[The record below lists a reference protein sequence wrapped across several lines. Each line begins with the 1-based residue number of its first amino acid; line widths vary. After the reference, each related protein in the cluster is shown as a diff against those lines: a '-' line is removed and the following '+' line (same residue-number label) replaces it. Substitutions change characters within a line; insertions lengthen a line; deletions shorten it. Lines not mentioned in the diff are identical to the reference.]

1 MGKRVAVL
9 IVGVIVFLGG
19 AGLAVGGGALMVAFG
34 SDSTLSSGQER
45 LATPTTALVAS
56 IDDIQNTKDFASVVG
71 QATIRV
77 SVTGATR
84 DVFVGVGPAQA
95 VERYLANSNIDRI

>member
-34 SDSTLSSGQER
+34 SDNTFVDRPGASSHAPR
-45 LATPTTALVAS
+45 RRSSRRSMTSRTPRVSRAWWARP
-56 IDDIQNTKDFASVVG
+56 
-71 QATIRV
+71 TIRLQ
-77 SVTGATR
+77 R
-84 DVFVGVGPAQA
+84 DRRDA
-95 VERYLANSNIDRI
+95 